1 MALDISKFGVP
12 AQSCFGTDTQ
22 TDSGVF
28 SISIELSI
36 LTKFKI
42 SFTRSYQEFGSNFC
56 IFINF
61 FSVTFQNRGG
71 GKHYVHGHTN
81 Q

>member
-28 SISIELSI
+28 SISIE
-36 LTKFKI
+36 
-42 SFTRSYQEFGSNFC
+42 
-56 IFINF
+56 
-61 FSVTFQNRGG
+61 
-71 GKHYVHGHTN
+71 
-81 Q
+81 